1 MLYNLGAGTNQKEGT
16 MKKQAQEERDSQ
28 IEKHHQE
35 IVKLLAEKN
44 PKNNARLD
52 ELRDLISDLLHLV

>member
-1 MLYNLGAGTNQKEGT
+1 